1 MSGTRLS
8 GFCNLPQNTIGSVLK
23 HTRETLA
30 AAGVP
35 EPEADAQVLVAYVL
49 EVDRL
54 NLFLDMDRFLTSAEE
69 ETLAALI
76 LERTKRKPLQ
86 YILGEQE
93 FWSLSFRITP
103 EALIPRPET
112 EILVEAVLDTVKRQ
126 GTPPNDLTILDL
138 CTGSG
143 VLAVVLARELPG
155 ADIYAVDI
163 SREALSVAMENARRH
178 KVLDHITFLQGDLFA
193 PLADQGVSFD
203 LMVSNPPYISGEMF
217 PGLLPEV
224 RDYEPRLALDGGP
237 DGLDV
242 IRKII
247 DQSVTYLNFSRLSK
261 TRKPRKAGED
271 ITSRSIDEK
280 PILGGTSVE
289 QKPRKT
295 IVPSTSRGTVV
306 PSTSRRTGVPPVI
319 SQGGWLFLEIG
330 DGQAGTVLEEFE
342 RSKAFG
348 HVSLVRDYCGIDR
361 VIRAQ
366 TVR

>member
-1 MSGTRLS
+1 MTSDHLQTIPRSVSGTGIS
-8 GFCNLPQNTIGSVLK
+8 GFCNLPQNTIGGVLK

-49 EVDRL
+49 GVDRL
-54 NLFLDMDRFLTSAEE
+54 NLFLNMNRVLSSAEE
-69 ETLAALI
+69 KTLAGLI
-76 LERTKRKPLQ
+76 RERTKREPLQ

-93 FWSLSFRITP
+93 FWSLSFRVTP
-103 EALIPRPET
+103 GVLIPRPET
-112 EILVEAVLDTVKRQ
+112 EILVEAVLNTVQKQ
-126 GTPPNDLTILDL
+126 GIPPDDLTMLDL

-143 VLAVVLARELPG
+143 ILAVVLARELPG

-163 SREALSVAMENARRH
+163 SKEALFVAMENARRH
-178 KVLDHITFLQGDLFA
+178 KVSDPITFLQGDLFA

-203 LMVSNPPYISGEMF
+203 LIVSNPPYIPGEMF

-247 DQSVTYLNFSRLSK
+247 IQSAAYLR
-261 TRKPRKAGED
+261 
-271 ITSRSIDEK
+271 
-280 PILGGTSVE
+280 V
-289 QKPRKT
+289 
-295 IVPSTSRGTVV
+295 
-306 PSTSRRTGVPPVI
+306 
-319 SQGGWLFLEIG
+319 GGWFFLEIG
-330 DGQAGTVLEEFE
+330 DGQGVEVLKEFE
-342 RSKAFG
+342 RRKAFG
-348 HVSLVRDYCGIDR
+348 NVSIIRDYCGIDR

-366 TVR
+366 RIN